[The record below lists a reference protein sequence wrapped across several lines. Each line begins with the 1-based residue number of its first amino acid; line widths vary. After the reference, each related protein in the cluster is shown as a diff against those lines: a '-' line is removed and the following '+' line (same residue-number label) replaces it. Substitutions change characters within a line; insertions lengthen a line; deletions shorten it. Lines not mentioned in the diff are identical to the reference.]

1 MQPIFREWHRAWLAR
16 RNGSHCSEKPTLYN
30 GGWCYSGSCRL
41 LWPYFLPLPFSFC
54 LSSSSQRGLSW
65 PFTGSFLYPHHPLN
79 ILFYILLRIHP
90 SLQFFLSFF
99 SEFIVHVS
107 QWTCVIIFFGHIKY
121 GIHILNLIKTV
132 SLIRAAA
139 QVNTAM
145 GPCVSTFL
153 LTGGI
158 IHLPKLPLIKYK
170 LPALSCSWVSLMI

>member
-41 LWPYFLPLPFSFC
+41 LWPYFLPLPFSSC

-107 QWTCVIIFFGHIKY
+107 QW
-121 GIHILNLIKTV
+121 N
-132 SLIRAAA
+132 
-139 QVNTAM
+139 
-145 GPCVSTFL
+145 
-153 LTGGI
+153 GGSRRGG
-158 IHLPKLPLIKYK
+158 LCLALPLFPWHLEQRLQCLVHRRISVTICCEVYTLLYPRVQIRKQG
-170 LPALSCSWVSLMI
+170 

>member
-41 LWPYFLPLPFSFC
+41 LWPYFLLLPFSSC

-99 SEFIVHVS
+99 
-107 QWTCVIIFFGHIKY
+107 
-121 GIHILNLIKTV
+121 L
-132 SLIRAAA
+132 SL
-139 QVNTAM
+139 
-145 GPCVSTFL
+145 
-153 LTGGI
+153 
-158 IHLPKLPLIKYK
+158 
-170 LPALSCSWVSLMI
+170 LSMSPSGMEAPGEVVFVWLSHYFPGTWNRDYNV

>member
-1 MQPIFREWHRAWLAR
+1 MWLFLHLVR
-16 RNGSHCSEKPTLYN
+16 FF
-30 GGWCYSGSCRL
+30 WL
-41 LWPYFLPLPFSFC
+41 LHQMPRCVCHSV
-54 LSSSSQRGLSW
+54 LSVAPWGHQ
-65 PFTGSFLYPHHPLN
+65 SFLQHPPN
-79 ILFYILLRIHP
+79 KSNATVNNF
-90 SLQFFLSFF
+90 
-99 SEFIVHVS
+99 VHVS